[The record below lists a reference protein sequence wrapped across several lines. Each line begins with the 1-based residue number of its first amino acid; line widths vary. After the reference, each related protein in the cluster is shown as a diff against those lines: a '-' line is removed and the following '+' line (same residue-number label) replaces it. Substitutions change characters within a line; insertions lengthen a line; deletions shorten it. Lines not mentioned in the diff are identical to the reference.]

1 MEGLSSLIFLVLFG
15 GIFYFMLIRPQKRR
29 VQQHRALMDSLSLG
43 DEVVTIGGLY
53 GTVRRLSDEDLDLE
67 VASGV
72 TLRVLKSAVA
82 RKLTADAPEPGADAS
97 EGEGT

>member
-1 MEGLSSLIFLVLFG
+1 MEGLSSLIFLLLFG

-43 DEVVTIGGLY
+43 DEVVTIGGVY

-82 RKLTADAPEPGADAS
+82 RKLTADVPEPGAGAS